1 MVNTGGM
8 QTDNNDYVIIV
19 LFVANM
25 VNDGM

>member
-1 MVNTGGM
+1 MVNTGDM

-19 LFVANM
+19 LFTANM

>member
-8 QTDNNDYVIIV
+8 QTYDNDYVIIV

>member
-8 QTDNNDYVIIV
+8 QTDDNDYVIIV